1 MTQFPDIEARLIA
14 QEHTTAML
22 YARIEELSRDMVASF
37 DHLAKYQ
44 IATENQLDVR
54 FNAVDARFDKVDARF
69 DKVEASIA
77 SLEQRFTSLENKTD
91 QRFAAL
97 DNKLEQ
103 RFASLDNKFDSM
115 LQLLTVLTKKIV
127 E

>member
-54 FNAVDARFDKVDARF
+54 FNAVDARFDKV
-69 DKVEASIA
+69 EASIA

-103 RFASLDNKFDSM
+103 RFASLDNKFDS
-115 LQLLTVLTKKIV
+115 
-127 E
+127 